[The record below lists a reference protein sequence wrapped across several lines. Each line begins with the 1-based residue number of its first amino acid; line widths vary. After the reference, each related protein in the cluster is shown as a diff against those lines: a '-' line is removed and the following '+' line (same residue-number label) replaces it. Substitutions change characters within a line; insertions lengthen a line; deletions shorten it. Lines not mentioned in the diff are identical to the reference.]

1 MFGVMG
7 FCLWH
12 PQLLIVA
19 LETALPATHDQR
31 APVLDLPAKQ
41 VIKLIEAVEDL
52 KRQCGIPVSTAWAAW
67 HGIGVVLSGL
77 VGWHGMEFRH
87 GIE

>member
-1 MFGVMG
+1 MMAGVHRA
-7 FCLWH
+7 FPPLATYPPTHH
-12 PQLLIVA
+12 P
-19 LETALPATHDQR
+19 PTH
-31 APVLDLPAKQ
+31 PSHQ